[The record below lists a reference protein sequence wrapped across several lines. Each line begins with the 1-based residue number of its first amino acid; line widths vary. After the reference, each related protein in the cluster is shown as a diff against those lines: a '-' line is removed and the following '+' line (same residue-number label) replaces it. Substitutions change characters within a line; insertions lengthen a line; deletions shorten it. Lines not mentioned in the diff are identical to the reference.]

1 MNITD
6 LRGAL
11 ETLASCMPDR
21 IFVFEAGNEGT
32 KWSDSEPGPE
42 QGEYETVDVKALL
55 GE

>member
-32 KWSDSEPGPE
+32 KWSDSEPE
-42 QGEYETVDVKALL
+42 QGEYETVDFKALL